1 MRRDLLA
8 EIEHD
13 SSDSAPAWM
22 VSYGDLMSLLLTL
35 FVMLVSMSEI
45 RQNDKFQGV
54 ADSLHEQF
62 SLNQSATGG
71 LPGDLKPRNAPLAV
85 LAVAGREARRRVMQ
99 TPSRKV
105 LPQDDRQSSPRIV
118 AASQATTM
126 AATIAFAPLTSELSA
141 EAVDQLQEIA
151 ESIAGMPHSIEVRGL
166 ADPSGD
172 LDLAWQRAR
181 ATARH
186 LIDEHGIEP
195 ERVRITVA
203 APRASIVTSGP
214 ADASEKSMVE
224 VVLLDEIAD
233 RIAAKPTAQP

>member
-8 EIEHD
+8 ESQHD

-62 SLNQSATGG
+62 SLNQPSASGI
-71 LPGDLKPRNAPLAV
+71 PGDLKPRNAPLAV
-85 LAVAGREARRRVMQ
+85 LAVAGRDARRRVMQ
-99 TPSRKV
+99 APGRSVAT
-105 LPQDDRQSSPRIV
+105 QDDRQPLPRIV
-118 AASQATTM
+118 AASPEVTT
-126 AATIAFAPLTSELSA
+126 AGEIAFAPLSSELSSA
-141 EAVDQLQEIA
+141 ALTELQEIA
-151 ESIAGMPHSIEVRGL
+151 ESIAGLPHVVEVRGL
-166 ADPSGD
+166 ADASGD

-186 LIDEHGIEP
+186 LIDQHGIEP
-195 ERVRITVA
+195 QRVRITVA
-203 APRASIVTSGP
+203 PLSAAIVTSGP

-233 RIAAKPTAQP
+233 RTAAKPTPNP

>member
-45 RQNDKFQGV
+45 KQNDKFQGV

-62 SLNQSATGG
+62 SLNQPATGG
-71 LPGDLKPRNAPLAV
+71 LPGELAPRSAPLAV
-85 LAVAGREARRRVMQ
+85 LAVSGREARRRVMQ
-99 TPSRKV
+99 PPGRQAAIADNSESSR
-105 LPQDDRQSSPRIV
+105 RIV
-118 AASQATTM
+118 PASREATT
-126 AATIAFAPLTSELSA
+126 AGAIGFAPLTSELSA
-141 EAVDQLQEIA
+141 EALERLREIA
-151 ESIAGMPHSIEVRGL
+151 ESIAGMPHIVEVRGL

-181 ATARH
+181 TTAKH
-186 LIDEHGIEP
+186 LIDQHSIET

-203 APRASIVTSGP
+203 AQPASIAISGP
-214 ADASEKSMVE
+214 ADASEKPMVE
-224 VVLLDEIAD
+224 VVLLEEATA
-233 RIAAKPTAQP
+233 RIAGRPTPDP

>member
-1 MRRDLLA
+1 MRGDLLA
-8 EIEHD
+8 QFDHD
-13 SSDSAPAWM
+13 ASDSAPAWM

-62 SLNQSATGG
+62 SLNQSAAGG

-99 TPSRKV
+99 PLGRIATT
-105 LPQDDRQSSPRIV
+105 QDDRESWSGIF
-118 AASQATTM
+118 AASQVAAATG
-126 AATIAFAPLTSELSA
+126 TIAFAPLTSELSS
-141 EAVDQLQEIA
+141 EMQSKLQEIA
-151 ESIAGMPHSIEVRGL
+151 ESISGLPHSVEVRGL

-172 LDLAWQRAR
+172 LDLAWQRAH
-181 ATARH
+181 ATARQ
-186 LIDEHGIEP
+186 LIDRHGIEP

-203 APRASIVTSGP
+203 ARPAATAISGP
-214 ADASEKSMVE
+214 ADASEKSMVI

-233 RIAAKPTAQP
+233 RTAAKPTAKP